1 MKIILELLFPGRCP
15 VCDRVQPLGEIV
27 CPQCADSLERMR
39 IQSPFCRKC
48 GKPLADSRD
57 EFCGDCTA
65 GGHRFL
71 EGRALY
77 PYPAV
82 RKSIYRY
89 KYQGRKEYAGFYAR
103 EMARHLGDTVR
114 RWHPDALVPVP
125 LHRTRQ
131 AVRGYNQAAAL
142 AEALGRELG
151 IPVENRLI
159 RRVRKTVPQKLLR
172 RQMRQN
178 NLKRAF
184 KISKNVV
191 KLNTIIIID
200 DIYTTGSTVDAVT
213 AVLQEA
219 GIRQVYFITLAIGK
233 G

>member
-1 MKIILELLFPGRCP
+1 M
-15 VCDRVQPLGEIV
+15 CDSVQPLGEII
-27 CPQCADSLERMR
+27 CPQCADSLEAIRN
-39 IQSPFCRKC
+39 PFCRKC
-48 GKPLADSRD
+48 GKPLLDDRNEYCD
-57 EFCGDCTA
+57 DCRA
-65 GGHRFL
+65 RAHQFR

-89 KYQGRKEYAGFYAR
+89 KYQGRKEYAWFYGR
-103 EMARHLGDTVR
+103 EMARHLGDTIR
-114 RWHPDALVPVP
+114 RWRPDALVPVP

-131 AVRGYNQAAAL
+131 AVRGFNQAAAL

-151 IPVENRLI
+151 IPVENHLI
-159 RRVRKTVPQKLLR
+159 RRIRKTVPQKLLS

-200 DIYTTGSTVDAVT
+200 DIYTTGSTVDAIT

-219 GIRQVYFITLAIGK
+219 GIGHVYFITLAIGK

>member
-1 MKIILELLFPGRCP
+1 
-15 VCDRVQPLGEIV
+15 
-27 CPQCADSLERMR
+27 
-39 IQSPFCRKC
+39 
-48 GKPLADSRD
+48 
-57 EFCGDCTA
+57 
-65 GGHRFL
+65 
-71 EGRALY
+71 
-77 PYPAV
+77 
-82 RKSIYRY
+82 
-89 KYQGRKEYAGFYAR
+89 
-103 EMARHLGDTVR
+103 MARHLGDTVR